1 MAEEK
6 DPFGNEAAP
15 EASEKNKRQWA
26 LNALTLAGVF
36 LLSIVLPSEYKAFAP
51 LLFVVPFIIN
61 VANKIRQA
69 DENPKNPSQEH
80 AYSPPIP
87 DHPAPPPEPYSYKPK
102 DPKDPRKY
110 KPIG

>member
-6 DPFGNEAAP
+6 DHFGNETEP
-15 EASEKNKRQWA
+15 EASEKKKRQWA

-36 LLSIVLPSEYKAFAP
+36 LLGVVLPPEYKAFAP

-61 VANKIRQA
+61 VANKIRQDDA
-69 DENPKNPSQEH
+69 NPGNTSQDH
-80 AYSPPIP
+80 AYSPPVP
-87 DHPAPPPEPYSYKPK
+87 EYPEHTPEPYSYKPR